1 MNLRKEDFLALIG
14 CWSRSEYFYVRLF
27 CFVILVLNIILMDFI
42 AKTGKPSSNNG
53 NLTSF
58 FDMKTSFFDAVA
70 LLGISSKLS
79 STSKQYK

>member
-1 MNLRKEDFLALIG
+1 
-14 CWSRSEYFYVRLF
+14 
-27 CFVILVLNIILMDFI
+27 MDFI
-42 AKTGKPSSNNG
+42 AKTNNG

-70 LLGISSKLS
+70 LLGISSKLL